1 MLGNGFTMH
10 ATALK
15 LVYWADSMSVDGH
28 AIDDSHR
35 QLIALINRLYTVAS
49 HGSDRDSI
57 ANILCE
63 LADYAGSGFLEE
75 EKLMTSSRYAEQDQ
89 HVLEHWSFIDTLT
102 IFIADFERGSL
113 VEYDVLK
120 FLIRWVASH
129 IKASDAA
136 FGAHLMKSRSSPF
149 SCITSSRVV
158 AA

>member
-1 MLGNGFTMH
+1 MH

-15 LVYWADSMSVDGH
+15 LVDWADSMSVDGH

-35 QLIALINRLYTVAS
+35 QLISLINRLYAVAS
-49 HGSDRDSI
+49 RGSDRDSV
-57 ANILCE
+57 ANVLCE

-102 IFIADFERGSL
+102 VFIADFERGNL
-113 VEYDVLK
+113 VEYDVLR

-136 FGAHLMKSRSSPF
+136 FGAYLTKSRSSPF
-149 SCITSSRVV
+149 SSAHSSRV
-158 AA
+158 AAA